1 MSGGCIKS
9 EIFPLQWDS
18 GNCLPR
24 REVNADG
31 RMDIWK
37 HGEMDGGVKWVEGVD
52 GFRDGRRVRLREGRC
67 VEVGWIGGEHQRDR
81 ERREG
86 GMEEMA
92 ELSV

>member
-31 RMDIWK
+31 GMDIWK
-37 HGEMDGGVKWVEGVD
+37 CGEMDGGVKWMEGEMD
-52 GFRDGRRVRLREGRC
+52 LGEWRRVRLREGRYL
-67 VEVGWIGGEHQRDR
+67 EDGWIGGEHQRDR
-81 ERREG
+81 E
-86 GMEEMA
+86 
-92 ELSV
+92 